1 MRHVHVSICIQLPH
15 TNVADLSYG
24 AGGEPSGV
32 TLGKVDADSESV
44 EVKISAS
51 VVQRARARHDTAAQK
66 ARKAP
71 PGSAGGDDAEP
82 TAFSL
87 TAILY

>member
-1 MRHVHVSICIQLPH
+1 MQLPR
-15 TNVADLSYG
+15 TNVADLFYG
-24 AGGEPSGV
+24 PAGGEPSGV

-66 ARKAP
+66 AQKAKKAR